1 MTWRPHEIQAARRE
15 LGMTQ
20 ADLGRFLKL
29 ASTDPARTVRKWETG
44 RAPVTGPVEVAIT
57 LELENRKLRKRLER
71 KQK

>member
-1 MTWRPHEIQAARRE
+1 
-15 LGMTQ
+15 MTQ

-57 LELENRKLRKRLER
+57 LELENRALRNKLAKRP
-71 KQK
+71 KPA